1 LKVAWKT
8 VCQTQEL
15 NEGGSIEIVCGQDVI
30 AIYRHANA
38 LYAIDGV
45 CMHQGG
51 PLAKGKIANGTV
63 TCPWHGWQYDLATG
77 NNSTTCKPMLKSY
90 EIRENNGVIEIDLP
104 G

>member
-1 LKVAWKT
+1 MAWKT
-8 VCQTQEL
+8 VCPTQDL
-15 NEGGSIEIVCGQDVI
+15 VEGAAIEMVCGQDVI
-30 AIYRHANA
+30 AVYRHANA